1 MIELF
6 LSTDGKHTVH
16 ASAETFEEL
25 TKVTPQAKA
34 LYQKVLSEFG
44 GKVQFR
50 NGVNGANGNGQR
62 PMGKRIDTV
71 EQAREVVAP
80 QCPKHEG
87 AMVYREGRRGPFWS
101 CPVRDLDG
109 KWCKQTREM
118 SRSRCG
124 QNSAV

>member
-25 TKVTPQAKA
+25 TLVAPQAKA

-44 GKVQFR
+44 GKVQFQNGI
-50 NGVNGANGNGQR
+50 NGVNGNGQALV
-62 PMGKRIDTV
+62 GKRIDTV
-71 EQAREVVAP
+71 EQARAMVAP
-80 QCPKHEG
+80 LCPKHRE
-87 AMVYREGRRGPFWS
+87 AMAYRQGRRGPFWS

-109 KWCKQTREM
+109 RWCNQTREVF
-118 SRSRCG
+118 RSQVG